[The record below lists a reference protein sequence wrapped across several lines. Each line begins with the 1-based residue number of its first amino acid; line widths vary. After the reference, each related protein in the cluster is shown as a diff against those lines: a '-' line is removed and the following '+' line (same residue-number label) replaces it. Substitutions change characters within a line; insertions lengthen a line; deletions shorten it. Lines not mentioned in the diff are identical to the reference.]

1 MPGELVSGALHHVWI
16 ALNDRGLKA
25 CLMGGMAMAHW
36 GHARFTRDV
45 DLLVTLETQSVEDLA
60 EALSKEGFTPR
71 HAPLIS
77 RVGNHRFVQLIFT
90 PQRRFDE
97 IPVDLLIADSDFLRA
112 AVQRAV
118 PFLVGSTDCRVASC
132 EDLIVLKLQAD
143 RLIDRADV
151 RCLLEYNRTAL
162 DFPYL
167 TGWIAKLGL
176 GKEWNEWWRDAFPA
190 EPAPLGQS
198 L

>member
-1 MPGELVSGALHHVWI
+1 MPGELLSGALRHAWI

-45 DLLVTLETQSVEDLA
+45 DLLVSLETESVEDLA
-60 EALSKEGFTPR
+60 DVLSKEGFTPR
-71 HAPLIS
+71 RAPLIS
-77 RVGNHRFVQLIFT
+77 RVGKHSFVQFIFT
-90 PQRRFDE
+90 PQSRFDE
-97 IPVDLLIADSDFLRA
+97 IPVDLLIADSDFLVA

-118 PFLVGSTDCRVASC
+118 PFLVGTTECRVASC

-151 RCLLEYNRTAL
+151 RYLARVQPNRIGFRVFDGVDSKTR
-162 DFPYL
+162 P
-167 TGWIAKLGL
+167 
-176 GKEWNEWWRDAFPA
+176 
-190 EPAPLGQS
+190 
-198 L
+198 